1 MEPFAWL
8 PALAGAAVGAVVGAG
23 SQALLARVRRGAA
36 LPRRPLVVA
45 GAVITG
51 LGAGLAWGSPRLALV
66 LWTGWLLCA
75 LGAVD
80 VARHRLPDALTLPAV
95 PVTLLLVAGTAWIS
109 PGSGSVVRACV
120 VAAALWLMFWGLAAL
135 APAAMGRGDVK
146 LVPSLGLLTGFVSVA
161 ATVLGVLL
169 AFVLGAIVSLVGLAS
184 RRLTLRSAIPFGPFL
199 LAGTWLVLA
208 FPVLESLVTG

>member
-1 MEPFAWL
+1 MGESA
-8 PALAGAAVGAVVGAG
+8 ARAGALDRVAAV
-23 SQALLARVRRGAA
+23 
-36 LPRRPLVVA
+36 
-45 GAVITG
+45 
-51 LGAGLAWGSPRLALV
+51 
-66 LWTGWLLCA
+66 A

-95 PVTLLLVAGTAWIS
+95 PVTLLLVAGTAWLS

-120 VAAALWLMFWGLAAL
+120 VAAALWLLFWGLAAL

-169 AFVLGAIVSLVGLAS
+169 AFVLGAIVSLVGVAVAPADAAVGDPLRPVPAGRDVAGPGAS
-184 RRLTLRSAIPFGPFL
+184 GARVA
-199 LAGTWLVLA
+199 W
-208 FPVLESLVTG
+208 